1 MADSTIK
8 LSDRR
13 SEDANAAN
21 VEKILESIRHIEYG
35 TVTIK
40 IQDSRIVMIEKSEK
54 VKI

>member
-1 MADSTIK
+1 MTDSTIK

-13 SEDANAAN
+13 IEDANAAN
-21 VEKILESIRHIEYG
+21 LEKISEAVRNIEYG

>member
-13 SEDANAAN
+13 IDNSNDVNL
-21 VEKILESIRHIEYG
+21 EKILAAIQNIEDG

-54 VKI
+54 VKV